1 VRYARTGLLLLLLVS
16 SVAAGAV
23 ACGRGGASAADTEAR
38 LKKAMLAADDIGA
51 GYTLALAR
59 VQSNEDAATSRPDTE
74 NARRQQADW
83 GQVLAYDVEFSPPA
97 ETDLV
102 FTSAVARLMNTATLF
117 RTAEGAGASLAYTR
131 TLPPSVVANFLV
143 NDGSGTKISA
153 TQVAVDDEF
162 PPAGDESFAWRL
174 SGKAA
179 FDGGLDVTF
188 VADAVFVRVGRLT
201 GSVIVVGLGQEPGRA
216 GVTALVDRF
225 VERARA
231 AGS

>member
-1 VRYARTGLLLLLLVS
+1 MLLVS
-16 SVAAGAV
+16 SISIGAGAV
-23 ACGRGGASAADTEAR
+23 ACDRGGASAADAEAR
-38 LKKAMLAADDIGA
+38 LKQAVLAADDIGS
-51 GYTLALAR
+51 GYTLDLAR
-59 VQSNEDAATSRPDTE
+59 VQTNDESAASRPDTE
-74 NARRQQADW
+74 NARRQQAEW
-83 GQVLAYDVEFSPPA
+83 EQVLAYNVEFSPPP

-102 FTSAVARLMNTATLF
+102 FTPAVARLMNTATLF

-143 NDGSGTKISA
+143 NDASGTKITG
-153 TQVAVDDEF
+153 TQMAIVDDL
-162 PPAGDESFAWRL
+162 PAAGDESFAWRL

>member
-1 VRYARTGLLLLLLVS
+1 MLLLVS
-16 SVAAGAV
+16 SIAAL
-23 ACGRGGASAADTEAR
+23 ACGRGGASAADAEAR
-38 LKKAMLAADDIGA
+38 LKQAVLVADDIGD
-51 GYTLALAR
+51 GYTLELAR
-59 VQSNEDAATSRPDTE
+59 TQTDEAAAASRPDTD
-74 NARRQQADW
+74 NARRQQAGW

-97 ETDLV
+97 ESDLV
-102 FTSAVARLMNTATLF
+102 FTSAIARVMNTATLF

-131 TLPPSVVANFLV
+131 ALPPSVVANFLV

-153 TQVAVDDEF
+153 TQVAPDDDV
-162 PPAGDESFAWRL
+162 PAAGDESFAWRL

-188 VADAVFVRVGRLT
+188 VADAVFVRVGRMT
-201 GSVIVVGLGQEPGRA
+201 GSVIVVGLGQEPDRS
-216 GVTALVDRF
+216 GVTALVERF